1 MPFRSY
7 TRRMSQHFFDLIR
20 RGKTTEIA
28 EAIEAQPN
36 LAVSRDAQG
45 ISALMLSIYTQQPV
59 IRDFLLTHLDTLDI
73 FEAAAAGRGD
83 RLRQLIAAD
92 AMCARAVSPDGWTPL
107 HLASAF
113 GKAETVTLL
122 IEHGAHVHQISHNAM
137 RNQPLHAC
145 ISLNN
150 SSDAVRAL
158 INAGANVNAT
168 QHGGYTPLL
177 QAAAAGRKDVVV
189 LLLENGARIDCRCDQ
204 GKSPA
209 DYARERGHEELAEL
223 LAGYEEKAKAHS

>member
-1 MPFRSY
+1 
-7 TRRMSQHFFDLIR
+7 MSQHFFDLIR

-168 QHGGYTPLL
+168 
-177 QAAAAGRKDVVV
+177 AAAGRKDVVV